1 MQTVS
6 TGNNYG
12 LICYS
17 LQRSFDSKELE
28 GVGNSLNEEIKS
40 ELNKLF
46 SQVRKTLSNGEPIEA
61 SINSL
66 IPTIFNLRIKIIKW
80 ISHAKLNS
88 ELIESHIQD
97 AFNDLDKLG
106 DSSRYFAFTENL
118 KYALTYSLMLTE
130 SIFDSNPEPE
140 EIIDQIADYDLD
152 YDQAMFA
159 IQYLE
164 PDDKRVNKI
173 FQWTRSSMMI
183 EYFSFALYLISEE
196 NLAVKDEVI
205 ENLNEISAKTVQDYV
220 GCIYDLGIALPLKN
234 RDEKVTIVDE
244 ETINSEQDFADLGL
258 QEDWENL

>member
-17 LQRSFDSKELE
+17 LQRSFDSKEFE

-88 ELIESHIQD
+88 ELIESHI
-97 AFNDLDKLG
+97 
-106 DSSRYFAFTENL
+106 
-118 KYALTYSLMLTE
+118 
-130 SIFDSNPEPE
+130 
-140 EIIDQIADYDLD
+140 
-152 YDQAMFA
+152 
-159 IQYLE
+159 
-164 PDDKRVNKI
+164 
-173 FQWTRSSMMI
+173 
-183 EYFSFALYLISEE
+183 
-196 NLAVKDEVI
+196 
-205 ENLNEISAKTVQDYV
+205 
-220 GCIYDLGIALPLKN
+220 
-234 RDEKVTIVDE
+234 
-244 ETINSEQDFADLGL
+244 
-258 QEDWENL
+258 